1 MYCRGAHWSLHHHQV
16 CIHDTLILTEDVYLD
31 RAYKL
36 MFLSYCVS
44 LAHQTDETDQPP
56 PAVCRLPRARGA
68 RGKGLTPPPP
78 YDSPPPYHV
87 AIVMCAGEAA
97 ISPVIPAEV
106 HISDP
111 VYI

>member
-1 MYCRGAHWSLHHHQV
+1 MKLSSV
-16 CIHDTLILTEDVYLD
+16 DTVYID

-36 MFLSYCVS
+36 LYLSSCVS
-44 LAHQTDETDQPP
+44 LSTQTDETDRPQPP
-56 PAVCRLPRARGA
+56 VCRLPRVRGCRPLA
-68 RGKGLTPPPP
+68 PPGHKGLTPPPP

-87 AIVMCAGEAA
+87 AIVMCGAGD
-97 ISPVIPAEV
+97 SPVIPAEV

>member
-1 MYCRGAHWSLHHHQV
+1 MFSALS
-16 CIHDTLILTEDVYLD
+16 DVYYLP

-36 MFLSYCVS
+36 MFLSYCVTLS
-44 LAHQTDETDQPP
+44 NQTDEADRPP
-56 PAVCRLPRARGA
+56 PAVCRLPRVTRGH
-68 RGKGLTPPPP
+68 KGLTPPPP

-87 AIVMCAGEAA
+87 AIVMCSGDSD
-97 ISPVIPAEV
+97 ITIPAEV

>member
-1 MYCRGAHWSLHHHQV
+1 MLLYALTDD
-16 CIHDTLILTEDVYLD
+16 IHLY

-44 LAHQTDETDQPP
+44 LSHQTDETDRPP
-56 PAVCRLPRARGA
+56 PAVCRLPRARTS
-68 RGKGLTPPPP
+68 RGHKGLTPPPP

-87 AIVMCAGEAA
+87 AIVMCSGDGDI
-97 ISPVIPAEV
+97 ISPAEV